1 MAIEL
6 EDALSEAYKLNPVE
20 YRWKKPD
27 KKAPELTD
35 DFKWNFLAEL
45 KKPQLEISGP
55 SVGSLLYALN
65 PQTSELGLKQMDSEL
80 NQQLAANENF
90 DKRGDMAMKFMEQ
103 RVAEDIDNKQFAD
116 KMALEQQKIQNV
128 DAGHA
133 NSLIDNYIKAVQL
146 GDDSA
151 KAIAQDRLIRAFGTQ
166 ANDILAKAEKQAKL
180 NRGKELNAG
189 SLESLIPSKWTNKNE
204 RDAFINQVNIDF
216 DDNKITQADKNKL
229 IGKANQT
236 EDWDTLA
243 KNTYRIA
250 NINANAQNKANR
262 GVNEKNAT
270 DKENWMKENRNKF
283 RSQKAADEEY
293 DRLFGGK

>member
-80 NQQLAANENF
+80 NQQLQANEMF
-90 DKRGDMAMKFMEQ
+90 DKRGEDALKFMEN
-103 RVAEDIDNKQFAD
+103 RVQEDIAKK
-116 KMALEQQKIQNV
+116 KMQNV

-151 KAIAQDRLIRAFGTQ
+151 KAIAQDRLIKAFGTQ
-166 ANDILAKAEKQAKL
+166 ANDILDKAEEQAKL
-180 NRGKELNAG
+180 NRGQELNAG
-189 SLESLIPSKWTNKNE
+189 SLESLIPSKWSNKNE
-204 RDAFINQVNIDF
+204 REAFIKQVNADF
-216 DDNKITQADKNKL
+216 DVGKITQADKNKL

-243 KNTYRIA
+243 KNTYRVA

-262 GVNEKNAT
+262 GVKHTNAT
-270 DKENWMKENRNKF
+270 DKETWIKEYMEKTGKNRVYATRAYNK
-283 RSQKAADEEY
+283 E
-293 DRLFGGK
+293 FGE

>member
-6 EDALSEAYKLNPVE
+6 EDALSEAYKLNPIE
-20 YRWKKPD
+20 YRWKKSD

-80 NQQLAANENF
+80 NQQLQANEMF
-90 DKRGDMAMKFMEQ
+90 DKRGEDALKFMEN
-103 RVAEDIDNKQFAD
+103 RVQEDIAKK
-116 KMALEQQKIQNV
+116 KMQNV

-151 KAIAQDRLIRAFGTQ
+151 KAIAQDRLIRAFGSQ
-166 ANDILAKAEKQAKL
+166 ANDIIAKAEEQANANAAQKSKVLELESKLPGQAKFNTPEEREAFKDEVKAAKAARLINADDMNKLLAKA
-180 NRGKELNAG
+180 
-189 SLESLIPSKWTNKNE
+189 T
-204 RDAFINQVNIDF
+204 
-216 DDNKITQADKNKL
+216 
-229 IGKANQT
+229 QT

-243 KNTYRIA
+243 KNTRRIA

-262 GVNEKNAT
+262 GVKKTNAT
-270 DKENWMKENRNKF
+270 DKETWIKNYMEQTGKNRVYATRAYQKE
-283 RSQKAADEEY
+283 
-293 DRLFGGK
+293 FGE